1 MRVRD
6 AMETKL
12 KTVRPR
18 LPVTEFEQRLIEH
31 RVGGF
36 PVVEDGRLVGVVTRS
51 DVVRTLN
58 VERTYQEQISD
69 FYNAVSPFSETD
81 TAETVAQIG
90 ARIGAR
96 IEDMTVKDVMCK
108 NVHTAEPDQT
118 LEEIARI
125 MVDNAVH
132 RLPVTENGDLVG
144 IITTLDLVRLIA
156 DGRLEER

>member
-12 KTVRPR
+12 QTVQPR
-18 LPVTEFEQRLIEH
+18 LPVAEFEQRLLEH

-36 PVVEDGRLVGVVTRS
+36 PVVEDGKLVGVVTRS

-69 FYNAVSPFSETD
+69 FYNSVSPFSEAD
-81 TAETVAQIG
+81 VAESVAQIG

-96 IEDMTVKDVMCK
+96 IEDMTIKDVMCTT
-108 NVHTAEPDQT
+108 VLTAEPDQT
-118 LEEIARI
+118 LEEISRI
-125 MVDNAVH
+125 MVDHGVH
-132 RLPVTENGDLVG
+132 RLPVTEDGKLVG
-144 IITTLDLVRLIA
+144 IVTTLDLVRLIA
-156 DGRLEER
+156 DGRLGAV